1 MVYACV
7 VLPGLGGRLGR
18 HNRGPSVR
26 PIRGGRPRSSRGARA
41 GAGAGASPSW
51 KFSVDQSDS
60 EDTYRDDVL
69 EVPVLHHKLKARPS
83 PFITDNHF
91 GGGFVSN
98 DDRVAMSALRF
109 ASAESIGAECM
120 TDDEE
125 GCMVL
130 PQYAVRAGAREVI
143 YMNPGMTKVAIVT
156 CGGLCPGLN
165 DVVQGLVAK
174 CEDYGGCLW

>member
-1 MVYACV
+1 MSFSRAWGV
-7 VLPGLGGRLGR
+7 VWAGIIAAHRFGRFEGADPG
-18 HNRGPSVR
+18 P
-26 PIRGGRPRSSRGARA
+26 A
-41 GAGAGASPSW
+41 GAGSSSSSSSSKAPW

-60 EDTYRDDVL
+60 EDAFRDDVL

-98 DDRVAMSALRF
+98 DDRVAMSALRY
-109 ASAESIGAECM
+109 ASSESIGAECM
-120 TDDEE
+120 TDEEE